1 MTAAELF
8 ANLAIPII
16 QAPML
21 GASGPAIALAVTRA
35 GGMGSL
41 AAGALAPEDI
51 AQQIAALKA
60 ATDRPFGVNLLI
72 ARPATPDPA
81 TVIEALERLAPWY
94 DCLGIELP
102 APPNDYA
109 PDFDAQFAAL
119 LAAAPPLA
127 LALPLPLAARPLPL
141 ARWPRPTR
149 AVSSR
154 TCAPRCSLPRRDL

>member
-21 GASGPAIALAVTRA
+21 GASGPAMALAVTRA

-41 AAGALAPEDI
+41 AAGALAPKDI

-81 TVIEALERLAPWY
+81 TVIEALERLAQGRTVITIAHRLSTIKNA
-94 DCLGIELP
+94 DRIIVLRDGAILEEG
-102 APPNDYA
+102 NYA
-109 PDFDAQFAAL
+109 SL
-119 LAAAPPLA
+119 LARRGVFAELIHAQTLGDDAP
-127 LALPLPLAARPLPL
+127 
-141 ARWPRPTR
+141 TG
-149 AVSSR
+149 
-154 TCAPRCSLPRRDL
+154 